1 MKILIFA
8 LLLLGMKQGFPIPQ
22 QKILAVSVDKNGQ
35 IYMGRDTLSLDRLPY
50 EVQERL
56 FKSYLGTGKMY
67 DQIQFQRMGDVL
79 PTIIHSTTEAIKD
92 GQQKALREY
101 CVSKYSCPFDKL
113 KANQQVKV
121 RKQYPVL
128 FQDL

>member
-8 LLLLGMKQGFPIPQ
+8 FLLFGIKPLPQ
-22 QKILAVSVDKNGQ
+22 QKILTVAVDKNGQ
-35 IYMGRDTLSLDRLPY
+35 IFMGRDTLSLDGLPY
-50 EVQERL
+50 EIQQRL

-79 PTIIHSTTEAIKD
+79 PTIIHATTEAIKE
-92 GQQKALREY
+92 GQEKALREF
-101 CVSKYSCPFDKL
+101 CVSKYSSPFDKL
-113 KANQQVKV
+113 KSSQQGKV